1 MLKQLVWLVVLLPG
15 LLLAGQ
21 PAVAQDA
28 GCASAFDDVRSFTAD
43 VFEAA
48 TANIEDG
55 VIAWESTDWENI
67 VRRVVGTSEFYL
79 NNCTDP
85 DLPLSEQA
93 ETVEEFAALS
103 KIESPVAT
111 LDVGGDFGE
120 VELSSDFAPTTE
132 FIDLNGDGTDELI
145 LHTQVPYFSHATVY
159 QIRGGLS
166 IAFFDSEDGWQGQV
180 IAPITEFVTDEGG
193 DHVSFAMVDDTSL
206 IVNEPH
212 EALVY
217 LPEARVEVFPVEDE
231 DGPLTAVALR
241 LPTGTGEA
249 QELNMLI
256 WDGRIP
262 SVELRIEI
270 NDWCYPGQPLNWEI
284 EADGSVFVPGNG
296 GEEGSPLHCGRIPD
310 LVFDWHEGR
319 YIAPVIS

>member
-21 PAVAQDA
+21 PAVAQDD

-43 VFEAA
+43 VFEAT

-55 VIAWESTDWENI
+55 VIAWDSTDWENI

-93 ETVEEFAALS
+93 EAVEELAALS

-120 VELSSDFAPTTE
+120 VELSSDFAPNTE

-145 LHTQVPYFSHATVY
+145 LHTQVPYFSQATVY

-180 IAPITEFVTDEGG
+180 IAPITEAGRSRS
-193 DHVSFAMVDDTSL
+193 VS
-206 IVNEPH
+206 I
-212 EALVY
+212 
-217 LPEARVEVFPVEDE
+217 
-231 DGPLTAVALR
+231 
-241 LPTGTGEA
+241 
-249 QELNMLI
+249 
-256 WDGRIP
+256 
-262 SVELRIEI
+262 
-270 NDWCYPGQPLNWEI
+270 
-284 EADGSVFVPGNG
+284 
-296 GEEGSPLHCGRIPD
+296 
-310 LVFDWHEGR
+310 
-319 YIAPVIS
+319 